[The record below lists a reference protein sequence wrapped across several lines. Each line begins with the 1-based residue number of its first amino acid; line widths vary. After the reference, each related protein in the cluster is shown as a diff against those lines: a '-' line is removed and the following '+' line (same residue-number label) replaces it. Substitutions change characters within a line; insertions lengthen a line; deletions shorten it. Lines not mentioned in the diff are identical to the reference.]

1 MVDIMKKNKV
11 TIIVMSGDFD
21 KLFGAFIL
29 ATSAAASNME
39 VVMFYTFWGLRAL
52 KKNVRTG
59 RSFMGKMI
67 GLKMMEGGDINK
79 ASPSKYSF
87 GGAGRWMFKKMMKSK
102 NAATLPELRQMAL
115 DLGVKMYGCQMTMD
129 IMEIPRE
136 SLIDEVEDFVGG
148 GFAIQQAQESSIQL
162 FI

>member
-1 MVDIMKKNKV
+1 MVDIKKKNKLTLMV
-11 TIIVMSGDFD
+11 ISGDLD

-39 VVMFYTFWGLRAL
+39 VVMFFTFWGLRAL

-59 RSFMGKMI
+59 KSFMGKMMGI
-67 GLKMMEGGDINK
+67 MEGGDIDK
-79 ASPSKYSF
+79 AVPSKYSF

-102 NAATLPELRQMAL
+102 NVASLPELRQMAIEM
-115 DLGVKMYGCQMTMD
+115 GVKMYGCQMTMD
-129 IMEIPRE
+129 VMEYPRE

>member
-1 MVDIMKKNKV
+1 MVDIKKKNKA

-21 KLFGAFIL
+21 KLFGAYVL

-52 KKNVRTG
+52 KKNVKTG
-59 RSFMGKMI
+59 KSFMGKMI
-67 GLKMMEGGDINK
+67 GLLEGGDINK

-87 GGAGRWMFKKMMKSK
+87 GGAGRWMFKKMMASK
-102 NAATLPELRQMAL
+102 NVATLPELRQMAL
-115 DLGVKMYGCQMTMD
+115 DLGVKMYACQMSMD
-129 IMEIPRE
+129 VMEISRE